1 MKTNILPIVALA
13 LSFLLSYSCKK
24 EYTLIDDLPLNKMN
38 LPDIE
43 TVAVTNI
50 TQNSALV
57 VSSVIDNGGGRVK
70 VSGICWSPTNQTP
83 TIEDSKTMNG
93 FSEGEYK
100 TLLTDLDIASSY
112 YVRAYATNL
121 KGTAYGEVIHF
132 TTTAPLAI
140 LTPPVITDIT
150 STSAI
155 ASGSITR
162 YEETVTTRGFCWNIE
177 GNPTIEDAK
186 VECTQGSQEFTCE
199 LQDLEEGIVY
209 TVRAYAINS
218 GGVAYSDPVNFKTGA
233 PTIKDIDG
241 NEYTTVK
248 IGNQTWMVENL
259 KVTHYRNG
267 DPIERVTVASEWNVE
282 VGKYG
287 VYQNNDLIAA
297 IAGNLYNW
305 YAIADPRN
313 IAPEGWRVP
322 TEEDWT
328 ILVNYL
334 GGDAVAGGKLK
345 STDPLHWTA
354 PNEGATN
361 SSGFTAVGGGVAG
374 TGTLGGN
381 LTIQGVY
388 WCSTEHNPTTGL
400 IRIIEHNHTQA
411 IYSGGAKKGAYSVR
425 LIKDE

>member
-1 MKTNILPIVALA
+1 MKTNLSPIIFIA
-13 LSFLLSYSCKK
+13 LSLVLFYGCKK
-24 EYTLIDDLPLNKMN
+24 EYALIDDVSLDKMN
-38 LPDIE
+38 LPNVE
-43 TVAVTNI
+43 TVSVNDI
-50 TQNSALV
+50 TQNSAQII
-57 VSSVIDNGGGRVK
+57 SVIHNNGGGRVK
-70 VSGICWSPTNQTP
+70 VSGICWSSTTQVP

-93 FSEGEYK
+93 FSEGEYR
-100 TLLTDLDIASSY
+100 TLLTNLDIASSY
-112 YVRAYATNL
+112 YVRSYATNL

-140 LTPPVITDIT
+140 LAPPVITDIT

-155 ASGSITR
+155 VSGSIIQ
-162 YEETVTTRGFCWNIE
+162 YEETVTTKGFCWNIE
-177 GNPTIEDAK
+177 GNPTIEDFK
-186 VECTQGSQEFTCE
+186 VECTEESQEFSCV
-199 LQDLEEGIVY
+199 LQDLEAGIVY

-218 GGVAYSDPVNFKTGA
+218 GGVAYSNPINFKTGA
-233 PTIKDIDG
+233 PTIKDVDG

-267 DPIERVTVASEWNVE
+267 DPIERVTLASEWNVE

-287 VYQNNDLIAA
+287 IYQNNDLVADVV
-297 IAGNLYNW
+297 GNLYNW
-305 YAIADPRN
+305 YALADPRN

-345 STDPLHWTA
+345 STDPSHWA
-354 PNEGATN
+354 DPNEGATN

-374 TGTLGGN
+374 TGTIGGN
-381 LTIQGVY
+381 LTIQGIY

-411 IYSGGAKKGAYSVR
+411 IYSGGAKKGGYSVR